1 MPSFEEQLN
10 ASESSEQSRIAF
22 REHVSLVMTS
32 YVRNSLLFYLSDAT
46 NQNDPRN
53 VIAERRLELPL
64 LVSKNVNYRSLDT
77 INDTTDDY
85 NPNLL
90 AKDENPDHVEEA
102 VDEFGVDPSIDSNP
116 VEDEELKLLEE
127 DMIQLDLNEDDEAG
141 KVLIDMMRLLMV
153 LHKTKDGED
162 NNILKTV
169 LSNDTLLL
177 VKSLLNNSKESIEVG
192 EWYSKG
198 LM

>member
-1 MPSFEEQLN
+1 
-10 ASESSEQSRIAF
+10 
-22 REHVSLVMTS
+22 
-32 YVRNSLLFYLSDAT
+32 
-46 NQNDPRN
+46 
-53 VIAERRLELPL
+53 
-64 LVSKNVNYRSLDT
+64 
-77 INDTTDDY
+77 
-85 NPNLL
+85 
-90 AKDENPDHVEEA
+90 
-102 VDEFGVDPSIDSNP
+102 
-116 VEDEELKLLEE
+116 
-127 DMIQLDLNEDDEAG
+127 
-141 KVLIDMMRLLMV
+141 MMRLLMV